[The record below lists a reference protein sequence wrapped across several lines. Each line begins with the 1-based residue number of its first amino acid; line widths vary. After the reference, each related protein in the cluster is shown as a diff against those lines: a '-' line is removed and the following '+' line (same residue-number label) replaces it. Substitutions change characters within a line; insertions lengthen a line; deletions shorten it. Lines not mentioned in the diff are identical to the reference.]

1 MEEIKALRSE
11 VSALKINLQISETR
25 RAESEAKMRKLEL
38 SGDKS
43 RLVNVMKLECTRK
56 LSTNEVT
63 NLGLIWNLSG
73 KFEAFK
79 SIDEHMLKLNHACV
93 KSGEHPVA
101 ILSDS
106 ERDTVS
112 YPIQGDI
119 KGFVDSDIIGHLA
132 VNGQTE
138 VEISSGFAGVKGN
151 LLWFNSGDI
160 SITVRLVIAGKSK
173 LILIPP
179 GFGFSLGKR
188 DKFTRVFLSSPLA
201 PEILFSGRPL
211 VKCHARAIFF
221 GCSSDCNS
229 WLNELDVK
237 NPSVHYRQPGI
248 VLEQKEVASDWNR
261 RLGIEP
267 LYRKRNS
274 IRIAPMKGSNFVSG
288 LLKLS
293 KKQNSVL

>member
-1 MEEIKALRSE
+1 MSEKISDIDKTLDRGSSSPVVRRETSLLEEIKALRSE

-43 RLVNVMKLECTRK
+43 RLVNVMKLECTRE
-56 LSTNEVT
+56 LSTNEVN

-79 SIDEHMLKLNHACV
+79 SIDEHMSKLNHACR

-106 ERDTVS
+106 EWDTVS
-112 YPIQGDI
+112 YPIQGYI
-119 KGFVDSDIIGHLA
+119 KGFVDKAKDAICFDSDIIGHLA
-132 VNGQTE
+132 VNGETE

-179 GFGFSLGKR
+179 GFGFLFGKR
-188 DKFTRVFLSSPLA
+188 
-201 PEILFSGRPL
+201 
-211 VKCHARAIFF
+211 
-221 GCSSDCNS
+221 
-229 WLNELDVK
+229 
-237 NPSVHYRQPGI
+237 
-248 VLEQKEVASDWNR
+248 
-261 RLGIEP
+261 
-267 LYRKRNS
+267 
-274 IRIAPMKGSNFVSG
+274 
-288 LLKLS
+288 
-293 KKQNSVL
+293 